1 MISSSDPAKSPPA
14 QIMTL
19 KRSENSIKIQAEHC
33 LCLGG
38 KVETQGKPDA
48 HLLEVQVAILEVV
61 SSDGAALIQHD
72 IVPKC
77 DQLKI
82 THIQGINVAPLADAS
97 TLHTIFLASAQTE
110 AADTSGQAHEASTQ
124 STKHPAYNCE
134 RWSESKLT
142 IALNHQVRKG
152 VPRRWSANT

>member
-1 MISSSDPAKSPPA
+1 
-14 QIMTL
+14 MTL
-19 KRSENSIKIQAEHC
+19 KRTENSIEIQAEHS

-38 KVETQGKPDA
+38 KLETQGKPGTY
-48 HLLEVQVAILEVV
+48 LLEVQVAILEVV

-77 DQLKI
+77 DQLKV
-82 THIQGINVAPLADAS
+82 THIQGVNVAPLADAS
-97 TLHTIFLASAQTE
+97 TLHMIFLASAQIE
-110 AADTSGQAHEASTQ
+110 AAVTSTQAHEASMQ

-152 VPRRWSANT
+152 VPRTWSANT